1 MATKSTTTKKTSPAP
16 AAKSSAKPGPKPK
29 ASAKKTDRHTK
40 GYAPTSGLGRTS
52 QIRKGTDKIP
62 VPEDSEI
69 PIKRNPSLHIAAAV
83 TRRGKRSMLT
93 NEQRRMLA
101 RATEGLSPLEFA
113 LSTLRDEMAS
123 QSARQWAAEVLMPYV
138 HYRLPTSPASQNTTT
153 RAGVL
158 VVPGQLTQE
167 EWIAQYAAQPA
178 DVVDIEFK
186 DVTDLTS
193 DKNA

>member
-1 MATKSTTTKKTSPAP
+1 MATKSPTAKKTPSKQP
-16 AAKSSAKPGPKPK
+16 AAKK
-29 ASAKKTDRHTK
+29 AAAKKPAAKKSVAYKTGH
-40 GYAPTSGLGRTS
+40 APTRGPGRTS
-52 QIRKGTDKIP
+52 QVLKGTDKIP

-69 PIKRNPSLHIAAAV
+69 KIERKNTLHIGAAIA
-83 TRRGKRSMLT
+83 RRGKRGLLT

-113 LSTLRDEMAS
+113 LSTLRDESAS
-123 QSARQWAAEVLMPYV
+123 QSSRQWATEVLMPYV
-138 HYRLPTSPASQNTTT
+138 HHRLPTSPTSQNSTV

-158 VVPGQLTQE
+158 VAPGQLTQE